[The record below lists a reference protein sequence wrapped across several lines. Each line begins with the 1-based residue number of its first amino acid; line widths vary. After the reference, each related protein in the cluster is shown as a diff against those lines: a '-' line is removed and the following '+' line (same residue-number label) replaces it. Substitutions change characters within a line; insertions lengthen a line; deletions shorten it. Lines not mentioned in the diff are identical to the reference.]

1 MTLHKFIWS
10 GNTVLFLS
18 FPIMYSWT
26 NMKISVEK
34 KLMFTANCSCSQ
46 LREKQH
52 SWQNNLPLGP
62 DLNPRKS
69 RETLSCFYFK
79 QYLFCPSLGP
89 FTLLWKLDGPAGQ
102 ATAKKLKIFSGLL
115 ISFGQKILWKNI
127 GCFVQGTERGKPEN
141 ITYTPPPKKKKG
153 FFPFKSIICL
163 LYRQQVLFFQF
174 QSWGSPKTKLQPFH
188 LKKGILES
196 CLCK

>member
-1 MTLHKFIWS
+1 
-10 GNTVLFLS
+10 
-18 FPIMYSWT
+18 MYSWT

-102 ATAKKLKIFSGLL
+102 ATAKKI
-115 ISFGQKILWKNI
+115 
-127 GCFVQGTERGKPEN
+127 EN
-141 ITYTPPPKKKKG
+141 IFRSTYFIWTKNSLKKYWMFCSRDRKRKAWKHYLHPPPKKKKRD
-153 FFPFKSIICL
+153 FFHSKA
-163 LYRQQVLFFQF
+163 
-174 QSWGSPKTKLQPFH
+174 
-188 LKKGILES
+188 
-196 CLCK
+196 